1 MAKAEVEE
9 PWDVDDIL
17 SGVVLPNSPQS
28 WRNVKLVLKGESE
41 FDKCCVR
48 ERS

>member
-17 SGVVLPNSPQS
+17 RADHVANTPQS
-28 WRNVKLVLKGESE
+28 WRNVNLVVKGESDVE
-41 FDKCCVR
+41 TVCVC
-48 ERS
+48 